1 MAIPAI
7 STVLAMMYILGIV
20 GSEAAKFTPHT
31 EQLAREKI
39 HDLIVRA
46 MNFADRVVVCSG
58 KCHLG
63 GIDIWAVEEAHALG
77 LTTVEHPPKVMSW
90 ERGYKPRNMQIAKDS
105 NEVVCITVKELPPG
119 YTGMRF
125 KLCYH
130 CGTNAHVKSGG
141 CWTVKYAQSLGK
153 PGHIEVIGE

>member
-1 MAIPAI
+1 ME
-7 STVLAMMYILGIV
+7 SYYILGIV

-39 HDLIVRA
+39 RDLIAKA
-46 MNFADRVVVCSG
+46 MVGAWPAKIIVCSG
-58 KCHLG
+58 QCHLG
-63 GIDIWAVEEAHALG
+63 GIDIWAVHEASLLG
-77 LTTVEHPPKVMSW
+77 LDVIEHPPKVMSW
-90 ERGYKPRNMQIAKDS
+90 ERGYKPRNIQIAKNS
-105 NEVVCITVKELPPG
+105 NEVVCITVRELPPG
-119 YTGMRF
+119 YSGMRF